1 MKNLKQTIRII
12 GLTFFILLMMGTST
26 ELFAQKAK
34 PVKTTMF
41 QILVETTD
49 TGIKLTG
56 MKGCA
61 WKELTIN
68 PGINKPQAIDQD
80 GMATLNH
87 TNSVGGSK
95 LRTFLFTITKT
106 IDGLSF
112 EGIQGT
118 AWKNLSFICPLNKC
132 FQIIDQNGMFK
143 TN

>member
-1 MKNLKQTIRII
+1 M
-12 GLTFFILLMMGTST
+12 TFFILLMMGST
-26 ELFAQKAK
+26 NELFAQKVK
-34 PVKTTMF
+34 PVNTTWF

-56 MKGCA
+56 MKGCV
-61 WKELTIN
+61 WKELTFN
-68 PGINKPQAIDQD
+68 LEMNKPQAIDED
-80 GMATLNH
+80 GMATLNS
-87 TNSVGGSK
+87 TNSVRGSK

-118 AWKNLSFICPLNKC
+118 AWKNLTFTFPQNKC
-132 FQIIDQNGMFK
+132 YQIIDQNGMSK

>member
-12 GLTFFILLMMGTST
+12 GMTFFILWMMVSSN
-26 ELFAQKAK
+26 ELYAQKAK
-34 PVKTTMF
+34 PIKTTLF

-61 WKELTIN
+61 WKELTFN
-68 PGINKPQAIDQD
+68 LEMNKPQAINQD
-80 GMATLNH
+80 GMATLNN
-87 TNSVGGSK
+87 TNSEGVTK
-95 LRTFLFTITKT
+95 NRTFLFTITKT
-106 IDGLSF
+106 PDGLSF
-112 EGIQGT
+112 EGIDGT
-118 AWKNLSFICPLNKC
+118 AWKDLSFQCPLNKC